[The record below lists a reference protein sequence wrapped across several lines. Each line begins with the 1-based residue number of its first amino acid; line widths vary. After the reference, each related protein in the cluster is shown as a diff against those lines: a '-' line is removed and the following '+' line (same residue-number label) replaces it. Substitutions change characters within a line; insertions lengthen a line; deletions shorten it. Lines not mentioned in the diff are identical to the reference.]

1 MCRNRKRR
9 IRVRLLDCS
18 IVEAWIDEQL
28 EEINKAYTE
37 VPWYVAGW
45 DNSKIKRLALENRQI
60 MLIRLQDAIK
70 KGKFDM
76 QQKARE

>member
-1 MCRNRKRR
+1 
-9 IRVRLLDCS
+9 VRLLDCS
-18 IVEAWIDEQL
+18 VVEAWIDEQL
-28 EEINKAYTE
+28 EEINKAYANAE
-37 VPWYVAGW
+37 PWYIVGESRHQ
-45 DNSKIKRLALENRQI
+45 NTLVRVALENRQI